1 LAKILIVHYS
11 SANTA
16 WCWRVALGLYR
27 SVVAWGSGMMAIE
40 AKNAAETAP
49 ICMLYSSITHPPL
62 PETSVPAVLQ
72 QLQPSWSLA
81 PAFSVPGYI
90 KLLFLASLFLPPSED
105 LMNGASAS
113 SNLRAAFSHC
123 VQQVRSY
130 DYHHYLCLLEL
141 PSSMRKAAFALRALN
156 VETSRAIDIASDPR
170 IGLMRLVWWQ
180 EAIDKMFA
188 NKLIEHPTAQALS
201 SVIAE
206 TKLSKIWLKRSVEAR
221 INDARREV
229 TDMLETIEELE
240 KYAEDTVSTMLYL
253 TLQAGGIKSTAA
265 DHAASHI
272 GKASGIL
279 LLLKSLPYH
288 ATRNG
293 HFSYIPTAI
302 ASKHGLIVKQGG
314 GAQRWVDSRED
325 LYDAVYEMASV
336 ANAHLEK
343 ARKLAASVPAEAL
356 PVLLPAV
363 PSQVLLDS
371 LRKVQFDVF
380 DSRLTRGVLGIPPL
394 WYQLKLKWTSWRR
407 KY

>member
-1 LAKILIVHYS
+1 MGHELDGFYWNYRGRDGPLVH
-11 SANTA
+11 N
-16 WCWRVALGLYR
+16 
-27 SVVAWGSGMMAIE
+27 SVGVVWVLFEEVDAAVEGYLPKHPGE
-40 AKNAAETAP
+40 A
-49 ICMLYSSITHPPL
+49 
-62 PETSVPAVLQ
+62 
-72 QLQPSWSLA
+72 
-81 PAFSVPGYI
+81 
-90 KLLFLASLFLPPSED
+90 
-105 LMNGASAS
+105 LMNGGSAS
-113 SNLRAAFSHC
+113 SNLRAALSHC

-141 PSSMRKAAFALRALN
+141 PPSMRKAAFALRALN
-156 VETSRAIDIASDPR
+156 VETARAMDVASDPR

-206 TKLSKIWLKRSVEAR
+206 TKLSKIWLKRSVDAR

-229 TDMLETIEELE
+229 TDMPKTIGELE

-288 ATRNG
+288 ASHNR

-314 GAQRWVDSRED
+314 GEERWVDSREG
-325 LYDAVYEMASV
+325 LCEAVYEMASV

-343 ARKLAASVPAEAL
+343 ARKLTESVPPEAL

-363 PSQVLLDS
+363 PAQVLLDS

-380 DSRLTRGVLGIPPL
+380 DSKLTRGVLGIPPL